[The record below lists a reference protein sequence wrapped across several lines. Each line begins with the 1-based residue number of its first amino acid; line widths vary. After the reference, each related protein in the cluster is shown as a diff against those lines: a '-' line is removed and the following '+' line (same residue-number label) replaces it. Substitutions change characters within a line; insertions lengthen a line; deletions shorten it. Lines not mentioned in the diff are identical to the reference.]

1 MPISELKLAKELIR
15 RPSIT
20 PKDAGAINILAKKL
34 RSLGF
39 KCQLINFKNI
49 KNLYAKLGK
58 SSPNFC
64 YAGHTD
70 VVPPGN
76 ISDWSVNPFKPTV
89 KNNKLIGRGA
99 NDMKASIACFVAAVS
114 RFKAKNKKFNG
125 SISLLITGDEEG
137 VAINGTKR
145 VVEYLKRK
153 REKINF
159 CLVGEPTNPNKL
171 GEMIKIGRRGSITGR
186 LTITGTQ
193 GHVAYPHRANN
204 PSNTIVNILKRI
216 KETKLDNGTK
226 KVVKYLKRKKEKI
239 NFCLVGEPTNPN
251 KLGEMIKIGR
261 RGSIT
266 GRLTVIGTQ
275 GHVAY
280 PHIANNPSNTLVKI
294 LKKIKEVKLDKGTKN
309 FQPSNLEITKI
320 NIDNHTDNVIPGSA
334 NAVFNIRYND
344 KHSSSSLKRKLNK
357 IFRSITRKA
366 KCKFNIKYE
375 VSGEAFLT
383 KPNKTTYMIQNTI
396 KKITG
401 IKPKLSTAGGTSDA
415 RFIRKIAPC
424 LEFGLV
430 GKTMHKIDESVP
442 LPDLKKLTN
451 IYLNI
456 LENYFK

>member
-1 MPISELKLAKELIR
+1 MSISELKLAKELIR
-15 RPSIT
+15 RPSVT
-20 PKDAGAINILAKKL
+20 PKDAGTINVLAKNL

-39 KCQLINFKNI
+39 KCHLMNFKNI

-76 ISDWSVNPFKPTV
+76 IDDWSVNPFRPTV

-114 RFKAKNKKFNG
+114 RFKIKNKKFKG

-137 VAINGTKR
+137 LAI
-145 VVEYLKRK
+145 
-153 REKINF
+153 
-159 CLVGEPTNPNKL
+159 
-171 GEMIKIGRRGSITGR
+171 
-186 LTITGTQ
+186 
-193 GHVAYPHRANN
+193 
-204 PSNTIVNILKRI
+204 
-216 KETKLDNGTK
+216 NGTK
-226 KVVKYLKRKKEKI
+226 KVVEYLKRKKEKI

-266 GRLTVIGTQ
+266 GRLTIVGSQ

-280 PHIANNPSNTLVKI
+280 PKRANNPSDIMVKI
-294 LKKIKEVKLDKGTKN
+294 LKKIKEIKLDKGTKN
-309 FQPSNLEITKI
+309 FQASNLEITKI
-320 NIDNHTDNVIPGSA
+320 NIDNHADNVIPKSA
-334 NAVFNIRYND
+334 HAVFNIRFNN
-344 KHSSSSLKRKLNK
+344 KHSSGSLKRKLNT
-357 IFRSITRKA
+357 IFKSMSKKA
-366 KCKFNIKYE
+366 KCKFSISYQ

-383 KPNKTTYMIQNTI
+383 KPNKTTYMIQNII
-396 KKITG
+396 KKITK
-401 IKPKLSTAGGTSDA
+401 IKPKLSTTGGTSDA

-430 GKTMHKIDESVP
+430 GKTMHKVNESVP
-442 LPDLKKLTN
+442 LSDLKKLSN
-451 IYLNI
+451 IYLKI